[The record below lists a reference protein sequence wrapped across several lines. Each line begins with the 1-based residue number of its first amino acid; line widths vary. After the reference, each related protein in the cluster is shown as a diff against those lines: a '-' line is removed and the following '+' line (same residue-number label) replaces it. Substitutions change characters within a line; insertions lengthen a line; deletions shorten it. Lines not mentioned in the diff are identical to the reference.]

1 MSTCNTS
8 GLLIITIITIMIIMI
23 ITIMIIIIMVFCDAL
38 LVFSTDD
45 VADLYFSLPGTTHS
59 INKYLYLHMYV

>member
-1 MSTCNTS
+1 
-8 GLLIITIITIMIIMI
+8 MIIMI